1 MPKKKE
7 PLGKA
12 GCPSKPP
19 ADRLHEL
26 GAAIVQQGDHRYVLR
41 LYVTGLTQRS
51 AEAITNV
58 RQVCQEQ
65 LAGRYDLE
73 VIDISQQ
80 PSLARSEQIVATPT
94 LVRKLPLP
102 LRRLIGD
109 LSDTERVL
117 AGLDLKANDHRTAE

>member
-1 MPKKKE
+1 MAKKKE

-19 ADRLHEL
+19 ADKLLALE
-26 GAAIVQQGDHRYVLR
+26 AAVVRQDEHRYVLR

-51 AEAITNV
+51 VEAIANV
-58 RQVCQEQ
+58 RQLCQSR

-73 VIDISQQ
+73 VIDVSQQ

-94 LVRKLPLP
+94 LVRQLPLP

-117 AGLDLKANDHRTAE
+117 AGLDLKANDRRKAE